1 MSACTQGRCTHTRV
15 VGELVASSAVFRVV
29 RLVRV
34 FRVFKISRYV
44 SWVKIFA
51 NAMYASAQPLGML
64 LFVMAIGCV
73 VFSSAIY
80 FAERGN
86 YDEVEGRY
94 MRYDIDG
101 VYEPSPYQSIP
112 ASFWWCIITMTTVG
126 YGDHYPV
133 TFAGKLIAA
142 VTSLSGI
149 LVLAIPITVIST
161 NFNYECVGIAGM
173 RRRLWLTLRGLCVGV
188 AVWLVHCH
196 AGSDA

>member
-1 MSACTQGRCTHTRV
+1 MERV
-15 VGELVASSAVFRVV
+15 RRSAVFRVV

-64 LFVMAIGCV
+64 LFVMAIGCI

-80 FAERGN
+80 FAERGDWN
-86 YDEVEGRY
+86 QERGVYVRWK
-94 MRYDIDG
+94 DG
-101 VYEPSPYQSIP
+101 VLEVSPYQSIP

-126 YGDHYPV
+126 YGDHVPV
-133 TFAGKLIAA
+133 SFAGKLIAA
-142 VTSLSGI
+142 ITSLSGI

-161 NFNYECVGIAGM
+161 NFNYEYVMHVPGRCVPTM
-173 RRRLWLTLRGLCVGV
+173 PV
-188 AVWLVHCH
+188 ARAHT
-196 AGSDA
+196 

>member
-1 MSACTQGRCTHTRV
+1 MADTSHSHV
-15 VGELVASSAVFRVV
+15 VQIGYWKTELSPNDWARSKFQDIPST
-29 RLVRV
+29 
-34 FRVFKISRYV
+34 
-44 SWVKIFA
+44 
-51 NAMYASAQPLGML
+51 
-64 LFVMAIGCV
+64 C
-73 VFSSAIY
+73 Y
-80 FAERGN
+80 FAL
-86 YDEVEGRY
+86 V
-94 MRYDIDG
+94 
-101 VYEPSPYQSIP
+101 
-112 ASFWWCIITMTTVG
+112 TMTTVG